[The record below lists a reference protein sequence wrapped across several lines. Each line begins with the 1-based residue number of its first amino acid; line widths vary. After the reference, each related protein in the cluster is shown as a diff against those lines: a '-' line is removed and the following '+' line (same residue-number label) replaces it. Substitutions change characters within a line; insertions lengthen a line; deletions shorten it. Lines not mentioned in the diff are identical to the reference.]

1 MARDR
6 SLDEFAVDAASGAA
20 DQESKAGGNGSSAD
34 GEGETDGSAEEQTQ
48 GSAEE
53 QTQDPAEKSTD
64 VGTDRSAASIGGTEV
79 EPATATYQW
88 DPEGLEC
95 PDCGRT
101 VDRVWIQGDERVC
114 SDCKEW

>member
-6 SLDEFAVDAASGAA
+6 SLDEFAVDAASDAA
-20 DQESKAGGNGSSAD
+20 DRESTADEKKSSAAEGVETD
-34 GEGETDGSAEEQTQ
+34 DPGETEVRDRTDEGTQEPGDAEVDGSV
-48 GSAEE
+48 
-53 QTQDPAEKSTD
+53 DPTADS
-64 VGTDRSAASIGGTEV
+64 EV

-101 VDRVWIQGDERVC
+101 VDRVWIQGEERVC